1 MHRTLTYAP
10 RARPRTPYGDGMS
23 QPLPEAARAVV
34 DGANFATVATL
45 EPDGS
50 PQTSVVWIT
59 RDGDDLLFSTV
70 LGRRKA
76 SNMQR
81 DPRVS
86 VLVLDHANPYSYV
99 EVRGTVTMTE
109 EGGRALI
116 DALARTYRGLDR
128 YPWDDGTDNVRVV
141 CRVDAA
147 RVVWHG

>member
-1 MHRTLTYAP
+1 
-10 RARPRTPYGDGMS
+10 MS

-34 DGANFATVATL
+34 GGVNFATVATL

-76 SNMQR
+76 RNMQR

-86 VLVLDHANPYSYV
+86 VLVLDHANPYSYL

-109 EGGRALI
+109 QGGRALI
-116 DALARTYRGLDR
+116 DELAGKYRGLDR

-141 CRVDAA
+141 CRVHAT
-147 RVVWHG
+147 RVVAHG